1 MILRYAPSKIIRAR
15 WHVVSTECSEYYI
28 SPVLHVFVC
37 PCARALS
44 FDPTVCNTGERISLC
59 HHWAHPSAA
68 KSIVYQHRTCYF
80 MFLVVFTHIFL
91 PLSLHYVPLVRH
103 IVNEIQW
110 LRIESKRDSVLLND
124 IEAREWKKNILP
136 ACVYNRSSTRF
147 SVIFIHFFLLFGIF
161 GQAHLVLPRC
171 HYHLLISIDS
181 CVKEFVQL
189 YYHLMMCAWMK
200 IPTTSK

>member
-1 MILRYAPSKIIRAR
+1 MLYRPNAPSIIF
-15 WHVVSTECSEYYI
+15 HQFCMCS
-28 SPVLHVFVC
+28 
-37 PCARALS
+37 CARVPVRFHSIRPFAIQVSAYRCAITEHIQALQN
-44 FDPTVCNTGERISLC
+44 PLYTNIEHVILC
-59 HHWAHPSAA
+59 FWLFLHTFFFLFRYIMCHWFGILWMKFNDFESN
-68 KSIVYQHRTCYF
+68 R
-80 MFLVVFTHIFL
+80 
-91 PLSLHYVPLVRH
+91 
-103 IVNEIQW
+103 NET
-110 LRIESKRDSVLLND
+110 LYCSMTSKREN
-124 IEAREWKKNILP
+124 EKKNILP